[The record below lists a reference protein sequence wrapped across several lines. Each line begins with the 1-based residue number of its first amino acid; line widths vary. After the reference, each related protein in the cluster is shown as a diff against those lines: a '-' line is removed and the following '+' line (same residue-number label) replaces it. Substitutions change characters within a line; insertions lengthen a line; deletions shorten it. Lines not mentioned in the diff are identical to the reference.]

1 MSPGGRGLGPARG
14 WGRVFMVGFEPSSTL
29 LKLPCQSMPLTKARL
44 QQPPG
49 HGVKAIADLT
59 CHLQQEDAQMVKT
72 FHRWAC

>member
-1 MSPGGRGLGPARG
+1 
-14 WGRVFMVGFEPSSTL
+14 
-29 LKLPCQSMPLTKARL
+29 MPLTKARL